1 VTGDHAGMSRAVLR
15 LVREEPDR
23 VPRLQ
28 AFRAAHPDVIIGDF
42 GFGVWQARIPEPCG
56 EHVISRYILR
66 ELLDKL
72 DELTGSTAASRTRPG
87 LKEPLYPLATNGAP

>member
-1 VTGDHAGMSRAVLR
+1 MTGDHAGMSRAVLR
-15 LVREEPDR
+15 LVREEPDQ

-72 DELTGSTAASRTRPG
+72 DELTGEHRSQSDTARTEGTALSPR
-87 LKEPLYPLATNGAP
+87 Y